1 MQNEHF
7 LGGQERYFLFEDKL
21 DIRNFQE
28 TLGKTSVVMLLF
40 SGVLRINVLSK
51 VLRVL
56 SPKN

>member
-40 SGVLRINVLSK
+40 SGVLKINVLSK